1 MSRNYITKTY
11 SDIKVKDFNIDDT
24 FDILMNII
32 KSLFT
37 KDIDEVM
44 FIAYDKFELFNKR
57 PSNMNVV
64 DFMNE
69 FEKLYN
75 NIIKW
80 YGDNYRSAS
89 VQIANEYRYF

>member
-1 MSRNYITKTY
+1 MSCNYITKTY
-11 SDIKVKDFNIDDT
+11 SDIKVKNFDTDDT
-24 FDILMNII
+24 FDILMNNI

-37 KDIDEVM
+37 KEFDKVM

-75 NIIKW
+75 NIKKW
-80 YGDNYRSAS
+80 YGVNYRSAS
-89 VQIANEYRYF
+89 VEIANGYRYF